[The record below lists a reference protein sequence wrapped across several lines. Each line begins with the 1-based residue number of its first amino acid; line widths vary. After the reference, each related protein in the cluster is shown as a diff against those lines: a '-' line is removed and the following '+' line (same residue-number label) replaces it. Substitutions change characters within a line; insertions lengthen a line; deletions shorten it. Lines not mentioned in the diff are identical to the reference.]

1 MVLTRRRSI
10 TVLNFGA
17 HYSAAKNRSGL
28 PDYTAD
34 INRLGARLRRLPS
47 PHGLV
52 VWRSTHHP
60 HPGCELEPIPWRPE
74 NLRNRTAN
82 LWERCSSPRPPA
94 SCPKTDYNWE
104 LYSSYDRLAR
114 KALQPAGVRF
124 LNVSYMSSLRPDAH
138 SEYRFE
144 HGKMPPDCSHF
155 ALPGVPDWWNA
166 MLLWALAECEPGFEK
181 INTCHATAKVMP
193 SKNGFCGSQPN
204 DKPAPASCG
213 AAGFDA
219 AKRGVLILQ
228 DCVAQ
233 CSACTACR
241 FASFS
246 QQVGGGDCSL
256 YTSCDTNRLRVH
268 RDYKTVDSRAPPLPA
283 SEARAR
289 STAQGTRVISKHPR

>member
-17 HYSAAKNRSGL
+17 HYSGAKNRSGL

-34 INRLGARLRRLPS
+34 INRLGALLRRLPS

-114 KALQPAGVRF
+114 KALQPPA
-124 LNVSYMSSLRPDAH
+124 
-138 SEYRFE
+138 
-144 HGKMPPDCSHF
+144 
-155 ALPGVPDWWNA
+155 
-166 MLLWALAECEPGFEK
+166 
-181 INTCHATAKVMP
+181 
-193 SKNGFCGSQPN
+193 CGS
-204 DKPAPASCG
+204 
-213 AAGFDA
+213 
-219 AKRGVLILQ
+219 
-228 DCVAQ
+228 
-233 CSACTACR
+233 
-241 FASFS
+241 
-246 QQVGGGDCSL
+246 
-256 YTSCDTNRLRVH
+256 
-268 RDYKTVDSRAPPLPA
+268 
-283 SEARAR
+283 
-289 STAQGTRVISKHPR
+289 